1 MNPPISQNPPDRN
14 DHPTLSRD
22 RERIVCTEKESVM
35 PKMKT
40 SKTAAKRFSKT
51 GTGKLRRLQQNRQH
65 MFEKKPSTRTR
76 RLDGMVAVHSG
87 DEKKIKRLLGER

>member
-1 MNPPISQNPPDRN
+1 
-14 DHPTLSRD
+14 
-22 RERIVCTEKESVM
+22 M

-65 MFEKKPSTRTR
+65 
-76 RLDGMVAVHSG
+76 
-87 DEKKIKRLLGER
+87 LLRGARGNLER

>member
-1 MNPPISQNPPDRN
+1 
-14 DHPTLSRD
+14 
-22 RERIVCTEKESVM
+22 M

-65 MFEKKPSTRTR
+65 LFEKKPSTRTR
-76 RLDGMVAVHSG
+76 RLDGMVDGAPRRRQEDQAPPRRALIHL
-87 DEKKIKRLLGER
+87 IPNIC